1 MEMMMQRETLTY
13 RADGLAMKS
22 ELFYVPAEGRRAGVL
37 VFPEAYGLNTHVL
50 TKAEQLAS
58 MGYVAL
64 ACDLHGEA
72 RVIEDLGTAV
82 GMLGPLYADP
92 SKTRARASG
101 AMGAL
106 LSRVEVDSARVAAIG
121 YCFGGTMSLE
131 LARSGADIKAI
142 VGFHSGLATKAPKT
156 DARVIKGR
164 ILVCIGADDPFISPE
179 ERATF
184 EKEMRDAGADWQLH
198 LYGNTV
204 HSFTNQ
210 TASRA
215 NRPNAVRYDAKAD
228 QRSWQSMQNLFAEAL
243 A

>member
-1 MEMMMQRETLTY
+1 MMRRETLTY
-13 RADGLAMKS
+13 EADGLTMKS
-22 ELFYVPAEGRRAGVL
+22 ELFYIPAEGRRAGVL
-37 VFPEAYGLNTHVL
+37 VFPEAYGLNTHAL

-72 RVIEDLGTAV
+72 RVIEDLGAAV
-82 GMLGPLYADP
+82 GMLGPMYADP

-101 AMGAL
+101 AMRAL
-106 LSRVEVDSARVAAIG
+106 MSRAEVDPAKVAAIG

-131 LARSGADIKAI
+131 LARSGADIKAV

-156 DARVIKGR
+156 GAQAIKGR

-179 ERATF
+179 ERTAF
-184 EKEMRDAGADWQLH
+184 EKEMRDAGADWQMH

-215 NRPNAVRYDAKAD
+215 NRPAAVRYDAKAD
-228 QRSWQSMQNLFAEAL
+228 RRSWESLQNLFAEAFD
-243 A
+243 